1 VTSSARVVEMCAA
14 VPERVLE
21 EEVGRSRG
29 GGHAQGAWRR
39 CGGVWFVSR
48 RHVEFATIM
57 TLRPTAILLDRH
69 TFRDKSHA

>member
-1 VTSSARVVEMCAA
+1 VTARVVEMCAA

-21 EEVGRSRG
+21 EQEVGPRRWSR
-29 GGHAQGAWRR
+29 AGAWRR
-39 CGGVWFVSR
+39 YGGVWFVSL

-57 TLRPTAILLDRH
+57 TLGPTAILLDRH